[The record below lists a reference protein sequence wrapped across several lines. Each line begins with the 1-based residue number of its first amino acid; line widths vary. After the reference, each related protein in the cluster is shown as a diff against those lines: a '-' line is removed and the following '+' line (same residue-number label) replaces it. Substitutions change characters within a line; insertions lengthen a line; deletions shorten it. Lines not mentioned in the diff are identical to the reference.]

1 MKYMKSLKLLL
12 LLSCSQQ
19 LFAQVNKAPAY
30 PLITH
35 DPYFSIWSMNDTL
48 NAAPTKHWTGADQ
61 PLTGLIKVDGKTYR
75 VMGSESKTYQSV
87 LSTSDEQAYT
97 TKYTETEP
105 AEEWM
110 NTTFNDATWKTGKA
124 PYTNNKSIGGTQWL
138 SKNIWARRTF
148 TLNNLNYNK
157 LFLKIN
163 HDDDAEVYLNGEK
176 IYSYKGWLNKFQ
188 YFAIDDAIKQKL
200 KKGKNV
206 LAIHVINNVGGAML
220 DAGISNEP
228 VMKKSNDVIIAEQ
241 KNVTIKATQT
251 IYDFT
256 CGPVDATI
264 TFTSPLLIKDLELLS
279 RPVSY
284 VTYSVKS
291 NDGNTHDV
299 KVYFGAST
307 NIATNTSAQEVVIK
321 GYSQGGLDILK
332 AGTIEQPVLKKKG
345 DDLRID
351 WGYMY
356 VAAPADSKAVQYI
369 TKADESLQ
377 VFSKLSAMKK
387 IVYVAKTSGKN
398 LVLNTLIDLG
408 KVGAEAKEQYFLLGY
423 DDIYSIQYF
432 HQNLKPWWN
441 RNGDQTI
448 EKQLAKAATEHK
460 SVMEKCED
468 WNKNLYDDLIK
479 AGGKNY
485 ADLCI
490 LAYRQSISAHKL
502 LQSPQGEILF
512 LSKENFSNGSI
523 NTVDITYPSAPLFIA
538 YNLELMKGMLNG
550 IFYFSES
557 GKWKLPFAAHDLG
570 TYPIAN
576 GQTYGEGM
584 PVEESGNMTILVAAI
599 AKAEGNANYAKKHW
613 KTLTTWTNYL
623 MKEGFDPANQ
633 LCTDDFAGHL
643 ARNSNLSAKAIVGI
657 GGYGMLADM
666 LGDKATAQKYTDTAK
681 DMAKRWMVM
690 ADKGDHYSLTF
701 DRNDSWSQK
710 YNLVWDK
717 VLDLNLFPK
726 EVYEK
731 EIKYYLTKQNEY
743 GLPLDSRKSYTKSD
757 WIMWTATLADNKQ
770 NFDALI
776 DPIYKFVKE
785 TPTRVPLSDWHET
798 TNGKQVGF
806 QARSVVAGYYMKL
819 LDAKMNK

>member
-1 MKYMKSLKLLL
+1 MKHMKILKSLFLLF
-12 LLSCSQQ
+12 CSQQ

-48 NAAPTKHWTGADQ
+48 NAAPTKHWTGTDQ
-61 PLTGLIKVDGKTYR
+61 PLTGLIKVDGKIYR
-75 VMGSESKTYQSV
+75 VIGNESKTYQSI
-87 LSTSDEQAYT
+87 LPTSDEQAYT
-97 TKYTETEP
+97 TKYTEAEP
-105 AEEWM
+105 AEGWM
-110 NTTFNDATWKTGKA
+110 NSAFNDATWKTGKA

-138 SKNIWARRTF
+138 SKNIWSRRTF
-148 TLNNLNYNK
+148 TLDKTDYNK

-188 YFAIDDAIKQKL
+188 YFAIDDAIKQIL

-228 VMKKSNDVIIAEQ
+228 VMKTNNNVIVAEQ

-251 IYDFT
+251 IYDFN

-284 VTYSVKS
+284 ITYSVKS
-291 NDGNTHDV
+291 NDGDTHDV

-307 NIATNTSAQEVVIK
+307 NIATNTPVQEVFTQK
-321 GYSQGGLDILK
+321 YNTSQLDILK
-332 AGTIEQPVLKKKG
+332 AGTKEQPVLQKKG

-356 VAAPADSKAVQYI
+356 VATPASAKAEQSI
-369 TKADESLQ
+369 TTAAQSLSSFTAETSTAAN
-377 VFSKLSAMKK
+377 VS
-387 IVYVAKTSGKN
+387 SGKN
-398 LVLNTLIDLG
+398 LVLNTSVSLG
-408 KVGAEAKEQYFLLGY
+408 KVGATAKEQYFLLGY

-432 HQNLKPWWN
+432 HKNLKPWWN
-441 RNGDQTI
+441 KNGDQTI
-448 EKQLAKAATEHK
+448 EKQLAKAATEYK
-460 SVMEKCED
+460 IIMEKCED
-468 WNKNLYDDLIK
+468 WNKTLYTDLVN

-485 ADLCI
+485 AELCI
-490 LAYRQSISAHKL
+490 IAYRQSIAAHKL

-557 GKWKLPFAAHDLG
+557 GKWTLPFAAHDLG

-584 PVEESGNMTILVAAI
+584 PVEESGNMTILVAAV
-599 AKAEGNANYAKKHW
+599 AKAERNANYAKRHW
-613 KTLTTWTNYL
+613 KTLATWTNYL

-657 GGYGMLADM
+657 GGYGMLAGM
-666 LGDKATAQKYTDTAK
+666 LGDKTTAQKYTDTAR

-690 ADKGDHYSLTF
+690 ADKGDHYALTF

-731 EIKYYLTKQNEY
+731 EIKYYLTKQNEF
-743 GLPLDSRKSYTKSD
+743 GLPLDSRKTYTKSD

-770 NFDALI
+770 NFDALV
-776 DPIYKFVKE
+776 DPIYKFAIE

-798 TNGKQVGF
+798 TDGKQVGF
-806 QARSVVAGYYMKL
+806 QARSVVGGYFMKL

>member
-1 MKYMKSLKLLL
+1 MKHMKFLKLLFL
-12 LLSCSQQ
+12 FLCSQQ

-61 PLTGLIKVDGKTYR
+61 PLTGLIKVDDKTYR
-75 VMGSESKTYQSV
+75 VIGSESKTYQSV
-87 LSTSDEQAYT
+87 LPASDEQAYT
-97 TKYTETEP
+97 TKYTEAQP
-105 AEEWM
+105 AEGWM
-110 NTTFNDATWKTGKA
+110 NTAFNDASWKTGKA
-124 PYTNNKSIGGTQWL
+124 PYTNNKSMAGTQWL
-138 SKNIWARRTF
+138 SKNIWSRRTF
-148 TLNNLNYNK
+148 TLNKTDYNK

-163 HDDDAEVYLNGEK
+163 HDDDAEVYLNGEE
-176 IYSYKGWLNKFQ
+176 IYKYKGWLNKFQ

-200 KKGKNV
+200 RKGKNV

-228 VMKKSNDVIIAEQ
+228 VVKTNSNVIVAEQ
-241 KNVTIKATQT
+241 KNVTINATQT
-251 IYDFT
+251 IYDFS

-284 VTYSVKS
+284 VTYSVKA
-291 NDGNTHDV
+291 NDGNTHNV
-299 KVYFGAST
+299 QLYFGAST
-307 NIATNTSAQEVVIK
+307 NIATNTPAQEVVAQK
-321 GYSQGGLDILK
+321 YNTSQLNILK
-332 AGTIEQPVLKKKG
+332 AGTREQPVLQKKG

-356 VAAPADSKAVQYI
+356 VATP
-369 TKADESLQ
+369 
-377 VFSKLSAMKK
+377 LSAKASQS
-387 IVYVAKTSGKN
+387 ITTAGQALFSFTAKTFNAANVSSGKN
-398 LVLNTLIDLG
+398 LVLNTSIFLG
-408 KVGAEAKEQYFLLGY
+408 KVGDDAKEQFFLLGY

-441 RNGDQTI
+441 KKGDQTI
-448 EKQLAKAATEHK
+448 DKQLALAATDYK

-468 WNKNLYDDLIK
+468 WNKSLYDDLIK

-584 PVEESGNMTILVAAI
+584 PVEESGNMTILTAAI

-613 KTLTTWTNYL
+613 QTLTTWTNYL

-643 ARNSNLSAKAIVGI
+643 ARNANLSAKAIVGI

-666 LGDKATAQKYTDTAK
+666 LGDKATAKKYTDTAR

-701 DRNDSWSQK
+701 ERNDTWSQK

-717 VLDLNLFPK
+717 VLGLNLFPK

-731 EIKYYLTKQNEY
+731 EIRYYLTKQNEY

-776 DPIYKFVKE
+776 DPIYKFAIE

-798 TNGKQVGF
+798 TDGKQVGF
-806 QARSVVAGYYMKL
+806 QARSVVGGYFMKL